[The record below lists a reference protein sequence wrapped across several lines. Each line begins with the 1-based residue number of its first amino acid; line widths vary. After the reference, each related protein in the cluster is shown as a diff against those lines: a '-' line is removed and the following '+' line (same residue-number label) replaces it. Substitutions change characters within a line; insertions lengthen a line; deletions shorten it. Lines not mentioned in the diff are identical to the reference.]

1 MALKA
6 HTLGSWKKDDTNHW
20 RVCTVCKGEFEK
32 AKHEY
37 KNGECICG
45 KQQNQIPQ
53 TKADL
58 LTIGDSTTIEVGD
71 KTTLWAMVGTVRVGN
86 SAITWRSADITIAT
100 VSSAGTVTG
109 AKAGSVAIIGT
120 YEGKTAYCNITVK
133 AKRTTVDSISL
144 NYSNLTIDSGNSATL
159 KATIKPTGYTGGVTW
174 KLINVNPNRPGDDF
188 ISMSNG
194 SISTRAGSSGGT
206 ARVTATAG
214 TLTAYCDVTVKA
226 KTVTATK
233 TVKSI
238 TLNKSS
244 VTLGYGN
251 TEQITATVKYSDGS
265 TDGNVT
271 WKSKDTSIASVNNGT
286 ITAKGTGDQV
296 YTNKTNITVTSNFDS
311 KVTKTITVTVKKC
324 SAIYTVSGHETYID
338 SVYEKDT
345 DKYHKVNKVC
355 SRCGT
360 EWVSKKEVHN
370 KKAIPNNDETH
381 YEWCGCGYSG
391 TVKHTWKNGK
401 CSVCETKKE
410 EKTKVTGMRFEETN
424 IKVNAGRS
432 IRIQPILEPS
442 GAKNQSVVWST
453 SASGFATVKNGLIT
467 TNKDAGGNTVYIDA
481 YLEDNPSI
489 KARCTLNI
497 VTPVKMVK
505 ISGEKEVEVG
515 KTIQLKA
522 EVTPDNASDK
532 KVVWESNNAG
542 VATVNASGVVTG
554 VTAGKGATIKATA
567 GGRSSTYYIKVVDK
581 KVAVTGISVDD
592 AIVTAGSN
600 VTLKAAITP
609 SNADN
614 KKVSWSIVSTEI
626 GAGNVIVDKEKGKIT
641 VSKESTG
648 GNVKVQAV
656 TEDGGYKATCTVSVR
671 PKINK
676 VTIVSESGSKQV
688 EEDGKLKLKLVVDP
702 DTIKVDDVKWTSKN
716 ELVATVDANGVVTG
730 KSSKINN
737 GTVVIY
743 GGSETLGRR
752 LSFSIKVVSGKI
764 EETKVTGMRF
774 EETNMMVNVGGSIRI
789 QPILEP
795 SGAKKQSI
803 VWSTSGSASGF
814 ATVKNGLVTTNKDA
828 GGNTVYIDA
837 YLEDN
842 PSIKA
847 RCTLNIVTPVK
858 MVKISGEKEVE
869 VGKTIQL
876 KADVMPDNASD
887 KKVVWESN
895 NAGVATVDA
904 NGVVTGIIA
913 GKRATKKATAGGRS
927 STYYIKVVD
936 KKVAVTGVSVVDAI
950 VTAGSS
956 GTLKATITP
965 SNADNKKVSWSIV
978 SSEIETGSV
987 SVDKEKGRITVSK
1000 EATGGKVIVQAT
1012 TEDGGYTATCTVTVK
1027 PKVNKFIITSDSKK
1041 VEVGG
1046 ILKLEV
1052 KIEPETIKA
1061 NDIIWSSRNESV
1073 AEVDKNGNV

>member
-1 MALKA
+1 MKIHIEDKKELILVYLRSLVVLIALGLCFENGTVNAKKQFDDTILDDGTKYCSHTFKTIEAKKESTCTKNGTGQKKCTKCGYIETYKMALKA
-6 HTLGSWKKDDTNHW
+6 HTLGSWQKDDTNHW

-58 LTIGDSTTIEVGD
+58 LRIGDSTTIEVGD

-86 SAITWRSADITIAT
+86 SAITWRSADNTIAT

-109 AKAGSVAIIGT
+109 AKAGSVAIIGI
-120 YEGKTAYCNITVK
+120 YEGKIAYCNITVK
-133 AKRTTVDSISL
+133 AKTTTVDSISL

-214 TLTAYCDVTVKA
+214 TLTAYCDVTVKN

-251 TEQITATVKYSDGS
+251 TKQITATVKYSDGS
-265 TDGNVT
+265 TDSNVT

-345 DKYHKVNKVC
+345 DQYHKVNKVC

-360 EWVSKKEVHN
+360 EWFPKKEVHN
-370 KKAIPNNDETH
+370 KKAIPNNDGTH

-401 CSVCETKKE
+401 CSVCEINKE
-410 EKTKVTGMRFEETN
+410 E
-424 IKVNAGRS
+424 
-432 IRIQPILEPS
+432 
-442 GAKNQSVVWST
+442 
-453 SASGFATVKNGLIT
+453 
-467 TNKDAGGNTVYIDA
+467 
-481 YLEDNPSI
+481 
-489 KARCTLNI
+489 
-497 VTPVKMVK
+497 
-505 ISGEKEVEVG
+505 
-515 KTIQLKA
+515 
-522 EVTPDNASDK
+522 
-532 KVVWESNNAG
+532 
-542 VATVNASGVVTG
+542 
-554 VTAGKGATIKATA
+554 
-567 GGRSSTYYIKVVDK
+567 
-581 KVAVTGISVDD
+581 
-592 AIVTAGSN
+592 
-600 VTLKAAITP
+600 
-609 SNADN
+609 
-614 KKVSWSIVSTEI
+614 EI
-626 GAGNVIVDKEKGKIT
+626 
-641 VSKESTG
+641 
-648 GNVKVQAV
+648 
-656 TEDGGYKATCTVSVR
+656 
-671 PKINK
+671 
-676 VTIVSESGSKQV
+676 
-688 EEDGKLKLKLVVDP
+688 
-702 DTIKVDDVKWTSKN
+702 
-716 ELVATVDANGVVTG
+716 
-730 KSSKINN
+730 
-737 GTVVIY
+737 
-743 GGSETLGRR
+743 
-752 LSFSIKVVSGKI
+752 
-764 EETKVTGMRF
+764 KVTGMRF
-774 EETNMMVNVGGSIRI
+774 EETNMRVNAGESIRI

-876 KADVMPDNASD
+876 KAEVTPDNASD

-895 NAGVATVDA
+895 KAGVATVNA
-904 NGVVTGIIA
+904 NGVVTGVTA
-913 GKRATKKATAGGRS
+913 GKGATIKATAGGRS

-936 KKVAVTGVSVVDAI
+936 KKVAVTGISVVDAT
-950 VTAGSS
+950 VTAGSNV
-956 GTLKATITP
+956 TLKATITP
-965 SNADNKKVSWSIV
+965 SNADNKKVNWSIV
-978 SSEIETGSV
+978 SSEIETGIV
-987 SVDKEKGRITVSK
+987 KLDKEKGRITVSK

-1012 TEDGGYTATCTVTVK
+1012 TEDGGYTATCTVTLK
-1027 PKVNKFIITSDSKK
+1027 PKVNKIIITSDSKK

-1052 KIEPETIKA
+1052 KIDPETIKA
-1061 NDIIWSSRNESV
+1061 NDIVWSSRNESV
-1073 AEVDKNGNV
+1073 AAVDQSGNVYGKTGGKQVTIDASSNSLGKKASYTIKVEEKEPKSYNMIKEDGYKVLVNKVSGADSLLVGFAGAYQLDDDKGDVKNLKYLLLNQTNMKDVNSIYMEVYGGRSGDDKDKKAIEKITDNAVEQIKAQGSVKKVVLYGLSRGGFYLDTMYQKLRKEGIEVAGIIVADACPPEGLGTIVEDEIPMYLMTSNSLNDKNSSSHNIAQRTKNLSEYGNAVDYMYYKDDAHGQLGKESDVVVEVMNSISTTK